1 MEHQLLFKKAGV
13 LLARRAYSRG
23 ELRDQLA
30 KMAGEM
36 PVEPVLDRLTQLNL
50 LNDEDYA
57 YNFALRRITQ
67 DRWGPEK
74 VRRSLLRR
82 QVAQATVERFLE
94 QIGSELGNEPVLES
108 YLQEYCKKRVH
119 PADLK
124 SLRRL
129 FLHLRSRGFDEES
142 ILSMLRRAVP
152 PALWQQF
159 ETGE

>member
-1 MEHQLLFKKAGV
+1 MEHQLLLKKAGD

-30 KMAGEM
+30 KVAGAM

-67 DRWGPEK
+67 DHWGPEK
-74 VRRSLLRR
+74 VRRSLHRR
-82 QVAQATVERFLE
+82 QIAQATVERVLE
-94 QIGSELGNEPVLES
+94 RMGSELGNEPVLEN
-108 YLQEYCKKRVH
+108 YLQEYWKKRGH

-124 SLRRL
+124 GLRRL
-129 FLHLRSRGFDEES
+129 FLHLRSRGFEEES
-142 ILSMLRRAVP
+142 ILIVLRRMVP
-152 PALWQQF
+152 PALWQRF

>member
-1 MEHQLLFKKAGV
+1 MEYQLLLKKAID
-13 LLARRAYSRG
+13 LMARRAYSCG
-23 ELRDQLA
+23 ELRDRLA

-36 PVEPVLDRLTQLNL
+36 SVEPVLDRLTQLNL

-82 QVAQATVERFLE
+82 QVAQATVDRVLE
-94 QIGSELGNEPVLES
+94 QIGSELGNEPALGN
-108 YLQEYCKKRVH
+108 YLQEYCKKRGH

-129 FLHLRSRGFDEES
+129 LLHLRSRGFDEES
-142 ILSMLRRAVP
+142 ILSALRRVVP
-152 PALWQQF
+152 PALWRRF